1 MKNRIFL
8 AFAEKSF
15 LFLWLSEIFT
25 ILAFNLFNFYIL
37 LRVYD
42 LTKSNL
48 AVSLA
53 VISFTLP
60 AILFG
65 VLAGV
70 YVDRLNKKYVLFVAN
85 ILRGVFVFAL
95 ALYPENLLV
104 LYTTSFLVALV
115 TQFFIPAET
124 PMIPL
129 LVRKELLFSANALFG
144 LGLYGSALLAYLL
157 SGPIL
162 LFLGG
167 VQTLILLGL
176 MFLISSIFITGIHIE
191 KKRGK
196 KRLGL
201 LQVPKSALLAEVR
214 QAIKIMRNSRPIYNS
229 LFLLTLSQ
237 ILLLVLA
244 VIAPG
249 YSTQILKISIEKFPL
264 YFIAPAAFGVLVG
277 AIILVTVLH
286 DKSKEKLTTIGLFLS
301 GIAMLV
307 LPYGSKITARE
318 IVQTLNESLP
328 HVLDLTPLHL
338 VVAMAFILGLANAFI
353 FVPSNTILQE
363 KTTDEFRGKIY
374 GVLNAMV
381 GIFSLVPIMIAGG
394 LSDFFGVDKVIVGVG
409 VTLLGLGFGRLLFK
423 F

>member
-1 MKNRIFL
+1 MRNRIFL

-37 LRVYD
+37 LRVYA

-70 YVDRLNKKYVLFVAN
+70 YVDRLNKKHVLFVAN
-85 ILRGVFVFAL
+85 IVRGILVIIL
-95 ALYPENLLV
+95 ALFPDNLFV
-104 LYTTSFLVALV
+104 LYTTSFLVAVV

-129 LVRKELLFSANALFG
+129 LVKKELLFSANALFG

-162 LFLGG
+162 LFFGG
-167 VQTLILLGL
+167 VQTLILLGF
-176 MFLISSIFITGIHIE
+176 MFLISSIFITGIHLE

-201 LQVPKSALLAEVR
+201 LQVPKAALIAEVR
-214 QAIKIMRNSRPIYNS
+214 EAINIMRNSRPIYNS

-249 YSTQILKISIEKFPL
+249 YSTQILKINIEEFPL

-277 AIILVTVLH
+277 AIVLITVLH

-307 LPYGSKITARE
+307 LPYGAKISARE
-318 IVQTLNESLP
+318 IVQTLNHSLP
-328 HVLDLTPLHL
+328 HVLDLTPHHL
-338 VVAMAFILGLANAFI
+338 VIAMAFLLGLANAFI

-381 GIFSLVPIMIAGG
+381 GIFSLIPIMIAGG

-409 VTLLGLGFGRLLFK
+409 VTLLALGFGRILFK